1 MTPIR
6 ASLLVSSLA
15 AVGVAQAQTAA
26 APAPTPAPAP
36 APAPPKADSSLTWN
50 GITLYGI
57 VDVGLQYQTHGVPI
71 SDYFPAGS
79 ESIISKNSN
88 HSITGVTPNNLS
100 QSRIGLSGAGSVV
113 LVGRLIRVLFETLMV
128 TGDGNSL

>member
-71 SDYFPAGS
+71 NVKLYPLAYLAGVAAMLATMGIAAWAPARRAAPIPIVEAQGH
-79 ESIISKNSN
+79 I
-88 HSITGVTPNNLS
+88 
-100 QSRIGLSGAGSVV
+100 
-113 LVGRLIRVLFETLMV
+113 
-128 TGDGNSL
+128 